1 MKKYRIKTV
10 RCKLFGMRYY
20 AQVRWFFVYN
30 DIDFN
35 GKTSIVG
42 YGCVTREDALELIN
56 MHKDRRKRRRDE
68 YEYID

>member
-1 MKKYRIKTV
+1 
-10 RCKLFGMRYY
+10 LFGTRYY
-20 AQVRWFFVYN
+20 AQVRRFFVYN

-42 YGCVTREDALELIN
+42 CGCVTREEALELIN
-56 MHKDRRKRRRDE
+56 IHKDRRKRRRDE